1 VGAASLLD
9 LNLKQILSKMETLT
23 GVKLPSEVI
32 ETSIV
37 PGEGVLHM
45 RFREPREAEL
55 GEPLHPRIHLY
66 RDKDTGEITAVE
78 VINPEE
84 L

>member
-1 VGAASLLD
+1 VGATSLLD
-9 LNLKQILSKMETLT
+9 VNLKRILSKAETLT
-23 GVKLPSEVI
+23 GVKLPLEVV
-32 ETSIV
+32 EASIA
-37 PGEGVLHM
+37 PGIGVLHV

-78 VINPEE
+78 VISPEE

>member
-1 VGAASLLD
+1 
-9 LNLKQILSKMETLT
+9 
-23 GVKLPSEVI
+23 VI

-78 VINPEE
+78 VISPEE